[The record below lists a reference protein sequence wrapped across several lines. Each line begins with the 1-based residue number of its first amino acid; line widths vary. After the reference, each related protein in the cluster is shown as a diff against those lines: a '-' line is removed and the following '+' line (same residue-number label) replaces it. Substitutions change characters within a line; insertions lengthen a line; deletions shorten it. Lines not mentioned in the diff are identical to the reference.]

1 MPDAHLPLLYRA
13 SLLLLAL
20 LSFNAN
26 TISDEIPVRDSSN
39 AKMSPQGPLVAT
51 AEFEP
56 TDAVLITWDSD
67 YLDFFSTIISEL
79 NRKTEVYVLVKDL
92 YEERAAREHLSWEIV
107 DVDSIQFVL
116 HQLDT
121 IWIRDYGPISVHL
134 PNGNFAFVDSGYSDD
149 RPFDDSVPTN
159 LAQYFDVPV
168 LHSGLTLDGGN
179 FLTNGKGL
187 CLMTDLIDEDNPKL
201 NRTEIAKQLNTY
213 FGCTEMV
220 VLHRLVGEETGHVDI
235 FAKLISQNTILLGQY
250 EMKQDPVNA
259 SILDSNASQLESV
272 TLEDNRALSVIR
284 IPMGAN
290 DDGVFRNYANSL
302 YVNGTVIIPTY
313 NTDRELNK
321 RAIEIYKK
329 VLPPKT
335 RVVPVDASA
344 IIEQEG
350 AVHCITQSLKY
361 WN

>member
-1 MPDAHLPLLYRA
+1 M
-13 SLLLLAL
+13 SLL
-20 LSFNAN
+20 
-26 TISDEIPVRDSSN
+26 
-39 AKMSPQGPLVAT
+39 GPLVAT

-56 TDAVLITWDSD
+56 VDALLITWDSD
-67 YLDFFSTIISEL
+67 YSDFFSTIISEL
-79 NRKTEVYVLVKDL
+79 NRKTEVYVLVQDL

-116 HQLDT
+116 HRRDT
-121 IWIRDYGPISVHL
+121 IWIRDYGPISVRL
-134 PNGNFAFVDSGYSDD
+134 PGGNFAFIDSEYCDD

-159 LAQYFDVPV
+159 LAQYFGVPV

-187 CLMTDLIDEDNPKL
+187 CVMTDLIDEDNPKL
-201 NRTEIAKQLNTY
+201 NQAEIADRLNTY
-213 FGCTEMV
+213 FGCKKIV
-220 VLHRLVGEETGHVDI
+220 VLHRLIGEETGHVDI
-235 FAKLISQNTILLGQY
+235 FAKLISQDTILLGQY
-250 EMKQDPVNA
+250 KEEQDPLN
-259 SILDSNASQLESV
+259 SFILDSNASQLGSV
-272 TLEDNRALSVIR
+272 ILEDNRSLSVIR
-284 IPMGAN
+284 IPMGSN

-302 YVNGTVIIPTY
+302 YLNGTVIIPTY
-313 NTDRELNK
+313 NTDRELNE

-329 VLPPKT
+329 ALPQGT
-335 RVVPVDASA
+335 RIVPVDAST